1 MPASALAFTNLD
13 QLPLILTL
21 SEMAAVYRI
30 SEKTIRRGLQ
40 AGTFSPRPFDKYP
53 YRWKREDVIADLA
66 RPREERRR
74 AHGFA
79 RTKRKPVK
87 TTIDSGPLAR
97 QSSEDRVAAFK
108 AWRARPRNG

>member
-21 SEMAAVYRI
+21 SEMAAVYRVSI
-30 SEKTIRRGLQ
+30 ATIRRGLQ

-53 YRWKREDVIADLA
+53 YRWKREDVIADLRRA
-66 RPREERRR
+66 REQPRRR

-79 RTKRKPVK
+79 TTKRKPAK
-87 TTIDSGPLAR
+87 MQMEPGPTR
-97 QSSEDRVAAFK
+97 AAK
-108 AWRARPRNG
+108 